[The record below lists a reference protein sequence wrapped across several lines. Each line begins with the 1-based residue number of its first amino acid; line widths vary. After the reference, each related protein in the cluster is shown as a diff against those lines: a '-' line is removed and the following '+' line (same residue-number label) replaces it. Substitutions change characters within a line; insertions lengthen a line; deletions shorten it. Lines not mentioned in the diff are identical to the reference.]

1 MKKKG
6 KEVKEEIEKQ
16 QGQGEG
22 KMNGP
27 DIDRHER
34 VRPGVS
40 ETSLSELSS
49 VVFRESKRNF
59 PRYSYRRNRGNEG
72 RR

>member
-1 MKKKG
+1 MLRGQAMKKKG

-34 VRPGVS
+34 VRPGDALRCRSVQQ
-40 ETSLSELSS
+40 SS
-49 VVFRESKRNF
+49 TE
-59 PRYSYRRNRGNEG
+59 YSRLKF
-72 RR
+72 

>member
-1 MKKKG
+1 MLRGQAMKKKG

-34 VRPGVS
+34 SPCHHH
-40 ETSLSELSS
+40 
-49 VVFRESKRNF
+49 
-59 PRYSYRRNRGNEG
+59 SYHYPLLAFSI
-72 RR
+72 